1 MSRTLQ
7 GMSHEPPLRT
17 DSDTPDQDE
26 RNRKK
31 VRWNSDGLVE
41 GDKEGDSEES
51 IHDDK
56 VGSAPFMLTFPVTLD
71 NRMSPTGSQICL
83 AATFSA

>member
-7 GMSHEPPLRT
+7 GMSHEPSLRT
-17 DSDTPDQDE
+17 DSDTPDPDE

-41 GDKEGDSEES
+41 EDKEGDSEES

-56 VGSAPFMLTFPVTLD
+56 VGSPSIHVNFPCHLTTVCRRLVRRFV
-71 NRMSPTGSQICL
+71 
-83 AATFSA
+83 